1 MSSALQFP
9 ILQFPKGFKGGAVAA
24 GIKKSGLDLA
34 LIVNEGP
41 SNFAT
46 GVFTSNQILAAPVVW
61 TQKALQDSKLK
72 AVLLNSGGANA
83 CTGKLGEAA
92 VSRSAEEVAQAINS
106 NPQSIGVCSTGMI
119 GVQLPM
125 ESVVSGI
132 KKALEKLSDDSL
144 LDCASAIMTT
154 DSHPKTSLVS
164 LRKSSFAGI
173 DKGAC
178 MLAPSLATMLSVVM
192 TDAVVEEREAEAI
205 FLEVC
210 ERTFNRVDS
219 DGCTST
225 NDTVLF
231 LASGASGEKIENIE
245 LRKVLTQVCSDLALQ
260 LISDAEGHTKII
272 SIKTKGARSERDAV
286 EVGRACAR
294 NNLLKCALFGE
305 DPNWGRVLAAIGT
318 TKAIMDPNRI
328 DVTINGVRVCIDSAP
343 GESRERV
350 NLKKKDISIVIDLKS
365 GDFDAEIL
373 TNDLSV
379 EYVHENSAYST

>member
-1 MSSALQFP
+1 MSSSLQFP

-106 NPQSIGVCSTGMI
+106 NAQSIGVCSTGMI
-119 GVQLPM
+119 GVHLPM
-125 ESVVSGI
+125 ELVVSGI

-164 LRKSSFAGI
+164 LGKSSFAGI
-173 DKGAC
+173 AKGAG

-231 LASGASGEKIENIE
+231 LASGASGEKIDNIE

-272 SIKTKGARSERDAV
+272 SIKTTGARSERDAV

-343 GESRERV
+343 GESREKV
-350 NLKKKDISIVIDLKS
+350 NLKNKEISIVIDLKS

>member
-1 MSSALQFP
+1 MSSSPHFP

-46 GVFTSNQILAAPVVW
+46 GVFTSNQILAAPVIW
-61 TQKALQDSKLK
+61 TQKAIQDSKLK

-92 VSRSAEEVAQAINS
+92 VSRSAEEVALAINS
-106 NPQSIGVCSTGMI
+106 NAESIGVCSTGMI

-125 ESVVSGI
+125 ELIVSGI

-164 LRKSSFAGI
+164 LGKSSFAGI
-173 DKGAC
+173 AKGAG

-210 ERTFNRVDS
+210 ERTFNRLDS

-231 LASGASGEKIENIE
+231 LASGASGEKIDNIE

-272 SIKTKGARSERDAV
+272 SIKTMGARSERDAV

-328 DVTINGVRVCIDSAP
+328 DVTII
-343 GESRERV
+343 
-350 NLKKKDISIVIDLKS
+350 
-365 GDFDAEIL
+365 
-373 TNDLSV
+373 
-379 EYVHENSAYST
+379 

>member
-1 MSSALQFP
+1 MRSS
-9 ILQFPKGFKGGAVAA
+9 LQFPKGFKGGAIAA

-61 TQKALQDSKLK
+61 TQKALQESKLK

-92 VSRSAEEVAQAINS
+92 VARSAEEVALAMRS
-106 NPQSIGVCSTGMI
+106 NAQSIGVCSTGMI

-125 ESVVSGI
+125 ELIVGGI
-132 KKALEKLSDDSL
+132 KKAFAKLSDNSL

-154 DSHPKTSLVS
+154 DSHPKTSLA
-164 LRKSSFAGI
+164 SSGNSNFAGI
-173 DKGAC
+173 AKGAG
-178 MLAPSLATMLSVVM
+178 MLAPSLATMLSIVM

-205 FLEVC
+205 FQEVC

-231 LASGASGEKIENIE
+231 LASGASGKRIDSIE
-245 LRKVLTQVCSDLALQ
+245 LRKVLTQICGDLSLQ

-272 SIKTKGARSERDAV
+272 SIKTMGARSERDAI

-328 DVTINGVRVCIDSAP
+328 DVTMNGVRVCIDSAP
-343 GESRERV
+343 GESREEV
-350 NLKKKDISIVIDLKS
+350 NLKEKEISIVIDLKS
-365 GDFDAEIL
+365 GDYDAEIL

-379 EYVHENSAYST
+379 KYVHENSAYST